1 MKKEVKRRVAMA
13 LSAKGGDDDD
23 DNNDEEEL
31 PMKTEDGHKMRQ
43 ASKRKT
49 GLK

>member
-1 MKKEVKRRVAMA
+1 MKKEVKRQVAMA

-23 DNNDEEEL
+23 DDNDEEEL

-43 ASKRKT
+43 ANKKKT
-49 GLK
+49 GSK